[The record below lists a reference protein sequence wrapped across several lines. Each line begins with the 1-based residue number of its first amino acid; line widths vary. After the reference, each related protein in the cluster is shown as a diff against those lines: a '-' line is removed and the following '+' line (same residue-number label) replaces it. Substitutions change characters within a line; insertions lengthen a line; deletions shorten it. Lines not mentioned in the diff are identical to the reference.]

1 MDENKFLDQFIEVE
15 IEAEK
20 LLLGR
25 HEVNGL
31 DVVQSAIII
40 FIFDVLVFV
49 TAAC

>member
-1 MDENKFLDQFIEVE
+1 MLDQFIEVE

-31 DVVQSAIII
+31 DFVLQSAIVI
-40 FIFDVLVFV
+40 FISDAYHVL
-49 TAAC
+49 